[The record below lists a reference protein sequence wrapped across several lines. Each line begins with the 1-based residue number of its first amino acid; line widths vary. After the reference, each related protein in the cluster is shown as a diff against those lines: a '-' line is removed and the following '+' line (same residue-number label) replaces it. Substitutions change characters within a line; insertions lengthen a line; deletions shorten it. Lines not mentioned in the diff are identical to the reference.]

1 MYIALINCFCIGK
14 LSDGLY
20 LESISTK
27 LVLPELI
34 GEPYLQFS
42 KRMYIHA
49 KNLTGK
55 VRFFFK
61 KKKKER
67 KKKRKRK
74 RKLKVGCFMIWLELI
89 GGCIEYHA
97 RYPHYSI
104 TRC

>member
-20 LESISTK
+20 LESMSTK

-55 VRFFFK
+55 EIFFFKK

-67 KKKRKRK
+67 KKEKEK
-74 RKLKVGCFMIWLELI
+74 EN
-89 GGCIEYHA
+89 
-97 RYPHYSI
+97 
-104 TRC
+104 

>member
-20 LESISTK
+20 LESMSTK

-55 VRFFFK
+55 VIFFFKK

-67 KKKRKRK
+67 KKEKEK
-74 RKLKVGCFMIWLELI
+74 EN
-89 GGCIEYHA
+89 
-97 RYPHYSI
+97 
-104 TRC
+104 